1 MLHQS
6 VVFLIFASVILG
18 MSASPV
24 IAAPTIKKFG
34 INTTNTTQD
43 NINKTSL
50 TKIPASP
57 RASSVRAFGLSNSQA
72 NTNNSIN
79 IASKP
84 VTPNN
89 SMRLSALHNS
99 VIKGLSSKLS
109 TSSAQQQ
116 QQQQPVVDNP
126 ITSDLEQRVMN
137 LETEVS
143 TKQETLESGDGIIFD
158 GKTISLTN
166 EIMTLPDEIDEINQ
180 ELDNLNEKISQIPG
194 ANVVHNFDPGFLLQ

>member
-1 MLHQS
+1 MHRGAM
-6 VVFLIFASVILG
+6 FLMFVSVILG
-18 MSASPV
+18 LSASQV
-24 IAAPTIKKFG
+24 FAAPTIKKFG
-34 INTTNTTQD
+34 INTTNNTQD

-50 TKIPASP
+50 TKLPASP

-79 IASKP
+79 IAAKP

-109 TSSAQQQ
+109 TSSAQQ

-180 ELDNLNEKISQIPG
+180 EIDNLNQKISQIPG

>member
-1 MLHQS
+1 MRQS
-6 VVFLIFASVILG
+6 AMFLIFISVILG
-18 MSASPV
+18 MSASQV
-24 IAAPTIKKFG
+24 FAAPTIKKFG
-34 INTTNTTQD
+34 INTTNNTQD

-50 TKIPASP
+50 TKLPANP

-72 NTNNSIN
+72 TPDNSIN
-79 IASKP
+79 IAAKP
-84 VTPNN
+84 VNNNN

-116 QQQQPVVDNP
+116 QQPVIDNP
-126 ITSDLEQRVMN
+126 ATLDLAQRVMD
-137 LETEVS
+137 LETEIS
-143 TKQETLESGDGIIFD
+143 TKQENLESGDGIVFD

-166 EIMTLPDEIDEINQ
+166 EILTLPNEIDEINQ
-180 ELDNLNEKISQIPG
+180 EIDNLNQKISQIPG

>member
-1 MLHQS
+1 MLRQS
-6 VVFLIFASVILG
+6 VIFLIFASVILG

-34 INTTNTTQD
+34 INTTNNTQD

-50 TKIPASP
+50 TKLPASS

-79 IASKP
+79 IAAKP
-84 VTPNN
+84 VTPDN

-109 TSSAQQQ
+109 TSSAQQ

-143 TKQETLESGDGIIFD
+143 TKQETLESGDGIVFD
-158 GKTISLTN
+158 GKTISLTD
-166 EIMTLPDEIDEINQ
+166 EILTLPNEIDEINQ

>member
-1 MLHQS
+1 MRQS
-6 VVFLIFASVILG
+6 AMFLIFISVILG
-18 MSASPV
+18 MSASQV
-24 IAAPTIKKFG
+24 FAAPTIKKFG
-34 INTTNTTQD
+34 INTTNNTQD

-50 TKIPASP
+50 TKLPANP

-72 NTNNSIN
+72 TPDNSIN
-79 IASKP
+79 IAAKP
-84 VTPNN
+84 VNNNN

-116 QQQQPVVDNP
+116 QQPVTDNP
-126 ITSDLEQRVMN
+126 ATLDLAQRVMD
-137 LETEVS
+137 LETEIS
-143 TKQETLESGDGIIFD
+143 TKQENLESGDGIVFD

-166 EIMTLPDEIDEINQ
+166 EILTLPNEIDEINQ
-180 ELDNLNEKISQIPG
+180 EIDNLNQKISQIPG

>member
-1 MLHQS
+1 MRQS
-6 VVFLIFASVILG
+6 AIFLIFISVILG
-18 MSASPV
+18 MSASQV
-24 IAAPTIKKFG
+24 FAAPTIKKFG
-34 INTTNTTQD
+34 INTTNNTQD

-50 TKIPASP
+50 TKLPANP

-72 NTNNSIN
+72 TPDNSIN
-79 IASKP
+79 IAAKP
-84 VTPNN
+84 VDNNN

-116 QQQQPVVDNP
+116 QQPVTDNP
-126 ITSDLEQRVMN
+126 ATLDLAQRVMD
-137 LETEVS
+137 LETEIS
-143 TKQETLESGDGIIFD
+143 TKQENLESGDGIVFD

-166 EIMTLPDEIDEINQ
+166 EILTLPNEIDEINQ
-180 ELDNLNEKISQIPG
+180 EIDNLNQKISQIPG

>member
-1 MLHQS
+1 
-6 VVFLIFASVILG
+6 

-34 INTTNTTQD
+34 INTTNNTQD

-50 TKIPASP
+50 TKLPASP
-57 RASSVRAFGLSNSQA
+57 RASSVRAFGLSDSQA

-79 IASKP
+79 IAAKP

-109 TSSAQQQ
+109 TSSAQ

-158 GKTISLTN
+158 GKTISLNN

-180 ELDNLNEKISQIPG
+180 ELDNLNEKINQIPG

>member
-1 MLHQS
+1 MLRQS
-6 VVFLIFASVILG
+6 VVFLIFASIILG

-34 INTTNTTQD
+34 INTTNNTQD
-43 NINKTSL
+43 NISKKNL
-50 TKIPASP
+50 TKLPANP

-72 NTNNSIN
+72 TPDNSIN
-79 IASKP
+79 IAAKP
-84 VTPNN
+84 VNNNN

-109 TSSAQQQ
+109 TSSAQQ

-180 ELDNLNEKISQIPG
+180 EIDNLNQKISQIPG

>member
-1 MLHQS
+1 MLRQS
-6 VVFLIFASVILG
+6 VVFLIFASIILG

-34 INTTNTTQD
+34 INTTNNPQD
-43 NINKTSL
+43 NISKKNL
-50 TKIPASP
+50 TKLPANP

-72 NTNNSIN
+72 TPDNSIN
-79 IASKP
+79 IAAKP
-84 VTPNN
+84 VNNNN

-116 QQQQPVVDNP
+116 QQQPVTDNP
-126 ITSDLEQRVMN
+126 ATLDLAQRVMD
-137 LETEVS
+137 LETEIS
-143 TKQETLESGDGIIFD
+143 TKQENLESGDGIIFD
-158 GKTISLTN
+158 GKTISLTD
-166 EIMTLPDEIDEINQ
+166 EILTLPNEIDEINQ
-180 ELDNLNEKISQIPG
+180 EIDNLNQKISQIPG

>member
-1 MLHQS
+1 MLRQS
-6 VVFLIFASVILG
+6 MVFLIFASVILG

-34 INTTNTTQD
+34 INTTNNTQD

-50 TKIPASP
+50 TKLPASP
-57 RASSVRAFGLSNSQA
+57 RASSVRAFGLSDSQA

-79 IASKP
+79 IAAKP

-109 TSSAQQQ
+109 TSSAQQ

-180 ELDNLNEKISQIPG
+180 ELDNLNEKINQIPG

>member
-1 MLHQS
+1 MLRQS
-6 VVFLIFASVILG
+6 VIFLIFASVILG
-18 MSASPV
+18 MSAFPV

-34 INTTNTTQD
+34 INTTNNTQD

-50 TKIPASP
+50 TKLPASP
-57 RASSVRAFGLSNSQA
+57 RASSVRAFGLSSTPT
-72 NTNNSIN
+72 NTNNSISV
-79 IASKP
+79 AEKP

-116 QQQQPVVDNP
+116 PQQPVIDNP
-126 ITSDLEQRVMN
+126 DTLDLAQRVTD
-137 LETEVS
+137 LETEIS
-143 TKQETLESGDGIIFD
+143 TKQETLESGDGIVFD
-158 GKTISLTN
+158 GKTISLTD
-166 EIMTLPDEIDEINQ
+166 EILTLPNEIDEINQ

>member
-1 MLHQS
+1 MLRQS
-6 VVFLIFASVILG
+6 MVFLIFASVILG

-34 INTTNTTQD
+34 INTTNNTQD

-50 TKIPASP
+50 TKLPASP
-57 RASSVRAFGLSNSQA
+57 RVSSVRAFGLSDSQA

-79 IASKP
+79 IAAKP

-109 TSSAQQQ
+109 TSSAQQ

-180 ELDNLNEKISQIPG
+180 ELDNLNEKINQIPG

>member
-1 MLHQS
+1 MLRQS
-6 VVFLIFASVILG
+6 MVFLIFASVILG

-34 INTTNTTQD
+34 INTTNNTQD

-50 TKIPASP
+50 TKLPASP

-79 IASKP
+79 IAAKP

-109 TSSAQQQ
+109 TSSAQQ

-180 ELDNLNEKISQIPG
+180 ELDNLNEKINQIPG

>member
-1 MLHQS
+1 MLRQS
-6 VVFLIFASVILG
+6 MVFLIFASVILG

-34 INTTNTTQD
+34 INTTNNTQD

-50 TKIPASP
+50 TKLPASP
-57 RASSVRAFGLSNSQA
+57 RASSVRAFGLSSTPT

-79 IASKP
+79 IAAKP
-84 VTPNN
+84 VNNNN

-109 TSSAQQQ
+109 TSSAQQ

-180 ELDNLNEKISQIPG
+180 ELDNLNEKINQIPG

>member
-1 MLHQS
+1 MRQS

-18 MSASPV
+18 ISASPV
-24 IAAPTIKKFG
+24 IAAPTIKKFD
-34 INTTNTTQD
+34 INTTNNTQD

-50 TKIPASP
+50 TKLPASP

-79 IASKP
+79 IAAKP

-109 TSSAQQQ
+109 TSSAQQ

-180 ELDNLNEKISQIPG
+180 ELDNLNEKIGQIPG
-194 ANVVHNFDPGFLLQ
+194 VNVVHNFDPGFLLQ

>member
-1 MLHQS
+1 
-6 VVFLIFASVILG
+6 
-18 MSASPV
+18 MSASQV
-24 IAAPTIKKFG
+24 FAAPTIKKFG
-34 INTTNTTQD
+34 INTTNNTQD

-50 TKIPASP
+50 TKLPANP

-72 NTNNSIN
+72 TPDNSIN
-79 IASKP
+79 IAAKP
-84 VTPNN
+84 VNNNN

-116 QQQQPVVDNP
+116 QQPVIDNP
-126 ITSDLEQRVMN
+126 ATLDLAQRVMD
-137 LETEVS
+137 LETEIS
-143 TKQETLESGDGIIFD
+143 TKQENLESGDGIVFD

-166 EIMTLPDEIDEINQ
+166 EILTLPNEIDEINQ
-180 ELDNLNEKISQIPG
+180 EIDNLNQKISQIPG